1 MPAEW
6 EPHSATWLAWP
17 SHSDWGNQLEAV
29 RSIWIE
35 MIRGLVKGEKVRLL
49 VADASVEKDVR
60 ERLERSDVDSGQ
72 VVFHRIAAVDVWM
85 RDYSPTFV
93 VKRGEK
99 PLAFVDWIFNAWG
112 EKYRPYMAD
121 DGVARDIA
129 RLLDIPAFEAG
140 VVLEGGSIDVNG
152 EGICLTT
159 EQCLL
164 NRNRNPHLSRAQIE
178 QVLKDYL
185 GVSQVIW
192 LGDGIAGDDTD
203 GHIDD
208 IARFVNPTTVVCV
221 VENDETDENYACLRE
236 NHDRLLSARDQN
248 RSKLEVVTLPMPGKI
263 AAAGARLPA
272 SYANFYIGNA
282 VVLVPVF
289 GHSNDA
295 VALGTLRELF
305 PEREVIGI
313 RCNPL
318 VEGLG
323 TIHCV
328 TQQEPAAGQ

>member
-1 MPAEW
+1 
-6 EPHSATWLAWP
+6 
-17 SHSDWGNQLEAV
+17 V
-29 RSIWIE
+29 
-35 MIRGLVKGEKVRLL
+35 
-49 VADASVEKDVR
+49 DAA
-60 ERLERSDVDSGQ
+60 Q
-72 VVFHRIAAVDVWM
+72 VTFHTIAAVDVWM
-85 RDYSPTFV
+85 RDYGPTFL
-93 VKRGEK
+93 VKRGER

-121 DGVARDIA
+121 DRVAGEIA
-129 RLLDIPAFEAG
+129 RLLDVPVFEAG
-140 VVLEGGSIDVNG
+140 VVLEGGSIEVNG
-152 EGICLTT
+152 KGVCVTT

-164 NRNRNPHLSRAQIE
+164 NRNRNPHLTRAQIE
-178 QVLKDYL
+178 RILMEYL
-185 GVSQVIW
+185 GVSRVIW

-208 IARFVNPTTVVCV
+208 IARFVGPRTVVCA
-221 VENDETDENYACLRE
+221 VENDETDENYALLRE
-236 NHDRLLSARDQN
+236 NHDRLLSARDQDGS
-248 RSKLEVVTLPMPGKI
+248 RLEVVTLPMPGKI

-305 PEREVIGI
+305 PGREVIGI
-313 RCNPL
+313 RCNAL

-328 TQQEPAAGQ
+328 TQQEPVSSEQFGAANQ